1 MMPSTL
7 DKIIGHLQH
16 SEKLQHKT
24 HTLGLT
30 ERLREL
36 QSWQTKRL
44 LVTYDDMWQS
54 RRFRPAMQF
63 FIEELYGPK
72 DFSQRDQDIARV
84 VPKMAK
90 LLPEQALQSLEA
102 ALRLNSLSHEMD
114 LSLTE
119 NIHQGPICAE
129 TYAQAYR
136 LCNNRPQREEQI
148 QLLAGLGSDLADV
161 VKIKGISALL
171 MISRKPAKLAG
182 VESLHSFLED
192 GYKAFKKLGEVDA
205 FISPIIIRETALM
218 VALFDESQPNPL
230 PDFPS

>member
-1 MMPSTL
+1 MSSTL
-7 DKIIGHLQH
+7 DNIIRHLQH
-16 SEKLQHKT
+16 GEKLQHKT
-24 HTLGLT
+24 QALGLT
-30 ERLREL
+30 EALREL

-44 LVTYDDMWQS
+44 LITYDDMWQS

-90 LLPEQALQSLEA
+90 LLPEQALKSLEA

-114 LSLTE
+114 LLLTE
-119 NIHQGPICAE
+119 NLQKQSINSQ
-129 TYAQAYR
+129 TYADAYR
-136 LCNNRPQREEQI
+136 LCDNQQQREEQI
-148 QLLAGLGSDLADV
+148 TLLAGLGSDLADV

-182 VESLHSFLED
+182 VESLHNFLSD
-192 GYKAFKKLGEVDA
+192 GYKAFKKLGDVDA
-205 FISPIIIRETALM
+205 FISPIIARESALM
-218 VALFDESQPNPL
+218 EGIFADISPNPL
-230 PDFPS
+230 PDVHQ